1 MSPSQWFPEYTYEPY
16 RLMADPAINSKKFAT
31 PAQPGKCCDA
41 STVCPLKSQTPC
53 IMQNRAGWVKAA
65 LPLLGV
71 ADSNADCGFGGDAG
85 VTKATVA
92 ATLLAADHRGKN
104 VAL

>member
-1 MSPSQWFPEYTYEPY
+1 
-16 RLMADPAINSKKFAT
+16 
-31 PAQPGKCCDA
+31 
-41 STVCPLKSQTPC
+41 
-53 IMQNRAGWVKAA
+53 MQNRAGWVKAA